1 MDVKIILSSTTK
13 EDKLIPPGFL
23 VSTMSSFKV
32 LENDHDVY
40 RRKYSMKISCKFLKG
55 HTIRIIKIV
64 NEGTAE
70 II

>member
-40 RRKYSMKISCKFLKG
+40 RRKYNMKISCKFLRENA
-55 HTIRIIKIV
+55 I
-64 NEGTAE
+64 E
-70 II
+70 IINI

>member
-40 RRKYSMKISCKFLKG
+40 RRKYSMKISCKFLRENA
-55 HTIRIIKIV
+55 I
-64 NEGTAE
+64 E
-70 II
+70 IINI